1 MKFFL
6 HLGFILWITFVGIFD
21 TVITYLTRSTI
32 VVLEKNPISLFLITT
47 FGLSFFLSIKLI
59 LTCLVACLLFYMAL
73 ARKNKPWL
81 PKKVLSY
88 IDIIIIIIFIFQ
100 TWLFYYLNWS
110 GGELFEIDS
119 VVWRMFID
127 FWKDLIK

>member
-59 LTCLVACLLFYMAL
+59 LTCLVACLLLYMAL

-100 TWLFYYLNWS
+100 TWLFYYLNWG
-110 GGELFEIDS
+110 GGELFQIDS
-119 VVWRMFID
+119 VVCRMFID